1 MKQNQSRDF
10 FFFKMEETSTFKCNC
25 KEDIKMDLKR
35 YFKVQEREI
44 QSVEQNPQ
52 KGKKKR
58 LLRTYE
64 RIKISTKCEEDHFYT
79 VTERIMEK

>member
-1 MKQNQSRDF
+1 
-10 FFFKMEETSTFKCNC
+10 MEEISTFKCNC

-58 LLRTYE
+58 LLRTHE